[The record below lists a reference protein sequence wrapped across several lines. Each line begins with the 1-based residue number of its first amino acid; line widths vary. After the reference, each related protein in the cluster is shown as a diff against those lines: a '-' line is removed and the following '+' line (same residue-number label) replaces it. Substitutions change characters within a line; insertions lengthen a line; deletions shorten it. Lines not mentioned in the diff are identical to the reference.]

1 MAPDVGGRAE
11 GERVAG
17 LLGLQ
22 PLPDEGGLYRQTFAD
37 AHSSAIYFLLLAPD
51 FSALHRLAATET
63 YHWYAGS
70 PLRLLVLHGDGE
82 VGGRVEEPTLGP
94 GFDAGERPQIV
105 VPAGTWQGSSPAGA
119 WSLVGTTM
127 APPFAWSGFRL
138 GERAELLDRWPSAR
152 ARITALTRG

>member
-1 MAPDVGGRAE
+1 MAADVGGRAE
-11 GERVAG
+11 GERLAD

-22 PLPDEGGLYRQTFAD
+22 PLPDEGGRYRRTFAD

-70 PLRLLVLHGDGE
+70 PLRLLLLHDDGE
-82 VGGRVEEPTLGP
+82 GGGRVDEPTLGP

-105 VPAGTWQGSSPAGA
+105 VPAGTWQGSSPMGPGR
-119 WSLVGTTM
+119 S
-127 APPFAWSGFRL
+127 
-138 GERAELLDRWPSAR
+138 SAR
-152 ARITALTRG
+152 RWHRRSRGRASALASAPNYSTAGRRPRPGSWR